1 MAMFNSYV
9 SLPEG
14 IEISSQIIKSMVKPF
29 TRTRDWMD
37 CSSILGGRIE
47 SKRQGNIIICQ
58 FLGYTMVYGCIRY
71 NGYNW
76 YWAKTWQNQYFI
88 FILLALCGLWC
99 VSRVRPTVWETQ
111 NPTESCWMFA
121 QVNGWVRHSPIRLA
135 RDSADCWLP
144 LADETQDLLRL
155 LRLLYVIICISSEI
169 VGSVATQ
176 DLYYTY

>member
-71 NGYNW
+71 NGYN
-76 YWAKTWQNQYFI
+76 
-88 FILLALCGLWC
+88 
-99 VSRVRPTVWETQ
+99 
-111 NPTESCWMFA
+111 
-121 QVNGWVRHSPIRLA
+121 
-135 RDSADCWLP
+135 
-144 LADETQDLLRL
+144 
-155 LRLLYVIICISSEI
+155 
-169 VGSVATQ
+169 
-176 DLYYTY
+176 